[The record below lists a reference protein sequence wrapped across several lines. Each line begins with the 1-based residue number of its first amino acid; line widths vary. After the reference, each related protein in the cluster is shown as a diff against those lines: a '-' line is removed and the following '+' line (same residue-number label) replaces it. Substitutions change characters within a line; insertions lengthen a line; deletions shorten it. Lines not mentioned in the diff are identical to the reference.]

1 MRLCGLQTVLHLLT
15 LFQVFLSG
23 RANDLCIPEFMV
35 RRNSRSEAS
44 LMDNVIIKCPITY
57 CDAEPIILWC
67 KVTAGN
73 DCNRFNSTSPSDIRW
88 ENTGEKTGTS
98 VLQITNVTMKDSG
111 LYRCKIMSGGIHL
124 TSHSITVTVADI
136 SEGLP
141 DQPDSPL
148 PYIYVCCIVAG
159 AVILVIV
166 LTFIILRRKGG
177 SKRRRRNRKNSAT
190 EIARLQMSNLV
201 SATPDLH
208 GHHTSRQNSELSK
221 SSVPPPSIYEN
232 APQRRTSQT
241 NRVSGGGGLPPNR
254 HSGKRVAAPSGET
267 EHYDNK
273 CNLEEDSSPLVYAS
287 LNHQAT
293 PRGHA
298 QPAQASEDF
307 SEYAAIRVS

>member
-1 MRLCGLQTVLHLLT
+1 MFIFCNVMQCYEWSTH
-15 LFQVFLSG
+15 
-23 RANDLCIPEFMV
+23 IPVKMFMV

-124 TSHSITVTVADI
+124 TSHSITVTVAGKDGFL
-136 SEGLP
+136 SHVLFRHK
-141 DQPDSPL
+141 PDSPL

-159 AVILVIV
+159 AVILVI
-166 LTFIILRRKGG
+166 
-177 SKRRRRNRKNSAT
+177 
-190 EIARLQMSNLV
+190 IARLQMSNLV